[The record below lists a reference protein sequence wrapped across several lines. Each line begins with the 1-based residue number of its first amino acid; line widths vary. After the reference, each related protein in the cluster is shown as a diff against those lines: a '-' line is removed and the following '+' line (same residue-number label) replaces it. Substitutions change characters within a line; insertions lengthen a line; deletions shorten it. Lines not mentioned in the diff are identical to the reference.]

1 MLMLML
7 LSHRRKRKLISSQVL
22 DQMIFVQKRIL
33 PHPLVAS
40 SFMHH
45 QVLHVDFGCISR
57 LLLPIQNRWMG
68 HVEVAETV
76 GFS

>member
-1 MLMLML
+1 MLML
-7 LSHRRKRKLISSQVL
+7 LSHHRKKKLISSQVL
-22 DQMIFVQKRIL
+22 DQMICVQKRIL

-45 QVLHVDFGCISR
+45 HQVLHVDSGCIFR

-68 HVEVAETV
+68 HVEVGKTV

>member
-1 MLMLML
+1 MLTL

-22 DQMIFVQKRIL
+22 DQMICVQKRIL
-33 PHPLVAS
+33 PYPLVAF

-45 QVLHVDFGCISR
+45 QVLHVDSGCIFW
-57 LLLPIQNRWMG
+57 LLLPNQNRWMG
-68 HVEVAETV
+68 HVEVGKTV